1 MNALTK
7 HHDRAMD
14 FAELAEA
21 ARLRKETVRQSELL
35 QKALAEELKAVAL
48 CNEDVIPEPTFSIL
62 HRSAAALAI
71 DCRHYQQAGELAAK
85 ALAGEPPP
93 EIAEELRELLT
104 RAKSLSALG
113 AVKFNRP
120 VMRKKAPKRLL
131 LTTGGN
137 SITAVS
143 ALKNTATRPP
153 TSKRITKVAA

>member
-48 CNEDVIPEPTFSIL
+48 CNEDDVPEPTFSIL

-71 DCRHYQQAGELAAK
+71 DCHQFRQAEKLAAK

-93 EIAEELRELLT
+93 EIAEELRELLA
-104 RAKSLSALG
+104 RAQSLG
-113 AVKFNRP
+113 AADYTSAP
-120 VMRKKAPKRLL
+120 ALRKSARRNPPARLL
-131 LTTGGN
+131 
-137 SITAVS
+137 A
-143 ALKNTATRPP
+143 
-153 TSKRITKVAA
+153 KVAA